1 MELDFTSDTVEKL
14 LFKRALADKNWLNII
29 ANVYD
34 PRWFKT
40 KHLGILIK
48 LAIKYYEKYSVAP
61 TTPLMSAL
69 AKKYSANHP
78 TEDFNL
84 AEVNSL
90 ITEIG
95 NLSLNIPE
103 DVLQSNLKEF
113 IRKNALSSSL
123 MDNIDLIAMSESEKD
138 SEKYQQIVEKCLE
151 NFDRVQKITFNDND
165 LGMNYFDQAAME
177 KHWDFIR
184 NPDMKVKTGWEA
196 IDHYTNGG
204 FLKDGRMLAIFMAQA
219 GLGKSVFLSN
229 LAVNFLKQNLSVVV
243 ISLEMSQDVYAQ
255 RFDAHISKKNINRLR
270 ENEQT
275 AVDRIKS
282 FYAQHPESGLFIK
295 EYPPRSVNS
304 RTIEQYLDNLKAAG
318 HKIDIVIIDY
328 LNLVLPNKSQD
339 SMFKDGM
346 TVSEE
351 LRALS
356 YKYAV
361 PFFSAVQANSEG
373 MNTQEIDMQNV
384 SESRGICHTVDF
396 LGALYQTP
404 EQRENGIIGFK
415 IVKNRFGLVGKT
427 AKFKIDYETLCV
439 ADTTFSGDI
448 DDSGP
453 GQSELGKIVN
463 SLPDITNDISEI

>member
-84 AEVNSL
+84 AEANSL

-243 ISLEMSQDVYAQ
+243 ISLEIGRASC
-255 RFDAHISKKNINRLR
+255 R
-270 ENEQT
+270 ER
-275 AVDRIKS
+275 V
-282 FYAQHPESGLFIK
+282 
-295 EYPPRSVNS
+295 
-304 RTIEQYLDNLKAAG
+304 
-318 HKIDIVIIDY
+318 
-328 LNLVLPNKSQD
+328 
-339 SMFKDGM
+339 
-346 TVSEE
+346 
-351 LRALS
+351 
-356 YKYAV
+356 
-361 PFFSAVQANSEG
+361 
-373 MNTQEIDMQNV
+373 
-384 SESRGICHTVDF
+384 
-396 LGALYQTP
+396 
-404 EQRENGIIGFK
+404 
-415 IVKNRFGLVGKT
+415 
-427 AKFKIDYETLCV
+427 
-439 ADTTFSGDI
+439 
-448 DDSGP
+448 
-453 GQSELGKIVN
+453 
-463 SLPDITNDISEI
+463 

>member
-48 LAIKYYEKYSVAP
+48 LAIKYYEKYSAAP
-61 TTPLMSAL
+61 TGPLMSAL

-84 AEVNSL
+84 AEANSL

-282 FYAQHPESGLFIK
+282 FYAQHPESSLFIK

-318 HKIDIVIIDY
+318 HKIDIVVIDY